1 MVRIGTVCKV
11 SLKVE
16 QPACV
21 AHAGHIVLFP
31 PGTHTMSLPIRRRAP
46 LRSLPVQRRTSRGQA
61 LVELAL
67 ILPVLLVLFASALDL
82 GRLFYSQITVTNAA
96 REGAIEAA
104 RSASSFQAN
113 QPCNAT
119 TNRVVCAA
127 VTEAAGGFVNVAPT
141 DVSLT
146 CSTSPCPPATPVM
159 GNTVSVRVQGHFSLL
174 TPLLSVFFG
183 GQSIT
188 FASTATAQLRI
199 PPP

>member
-1 MVRIGTVCKV
+1 M
-11 SLKVE
+11 
-16 QPACV
+16 P
-21 AHAGHIVLFP
+21 
-31 PGTHTMSLPIRRRAP
+31 LPISRRAP
-46 LRSLPVQRRTSRGQA
+46 FRLLPVQRRTSRGQA

-127 VTEAAGGFVNVAPT
+127 VTEASGGFVTVAPA

-146 CSTSPCPPATPVM
+146 CSTNPCPPATPVM